1 MKLHKLSS
9 KILLNM
15 FQVDGSGR
23 ELIRVGGQESES
35 FKSHQQ
41 SLSQQTVK
49 VPDWCSALGYF
60 GQISHIKTIF
70 ILNQDVQFLIH
81 FPLIFAFFQ
90 TINNVVFLGEK

>member
-1 MKLHKLSS
+1 
-9 KILLNM
+9 M

-60 GQISHIKTIF
+60 RQISHIKTIF

-81 FPLIFAFFQ
+81 FSPHICFFS
-90 TINNVVFLGEK
+90 NN